1 MINLAFVTSITGLFL
16 QICLAALLVRRK
28 IPQLFPMFFAYVV
41 FSAGATVAKLWVYS
55 DYRTFYFVYWGT
67 EAVAVLLATLALL
80 EVFRWVFALFWLRAW
95 FRWISYGF
103 VVLTLSLPIA
113 VAIRNPPAHM
123 SQIGGLIFSAGIT
136 INFVQAAIFLL
147 FWLLSKSLQIG
158 FRRYAFGIMLGFG
171 VSSVGTLIGFFAR
184 SVFGTKF
191 HLLAIYL
198 PPLTYILALAFWLYV
213 FWREEPQESKPL
225 TPDELADQF
234 RRHAE
239 LIRQYTKI
247 VKR

>member
-1 MINLAFVTSITGLFL
+1 MSKLGLVTLIAAIFL
-16 QICLAALLVRRK
+16 RGWLVLLLVRRR
-28 IPQLFPMFFAYVV
+28 IQSLFPMFLAYVALTLAA
-41 FSAGATVAKLWVYS
+41 SIAKLCVYS
-55 DYRTFYFVYWGT
+55 DYRAYYFVYWGT

-80 EVFRWVFALFWLRAW
+80 EVFRWVFALYWLRAW
-95 FRWISYGF
+95 FRRLSYGF
-103 VVLTLSLPIA
+103 IVLTLSLLIA
-113 VAIRNPPAHM
+113 NALCNPPAHM
-123 SQIGGLIFSAGIT
+123 DRIEKLIFSIGIT

-147 FWLLSKSLQIG
+147 FRLLSKSLKIG

-171 VSSVGTLIGFFAR
+171 VSSAGTLVGWFAR

-191 HLLAIYL
+191 QLLAIYL
-198 PPLTYILALAFWLYV
+198 PPVAYILALAFWLYV

-225 TPDELADQF
+225 RPEELAEQL